1 MHALIIHV
9 TSISVQIAAPLL
21 KSPAQVRGFRSRLRR
36 PLLNIQVVCVAPLSD
51 YRVLSELGKCLR
63 GFFPVTDVAAAL
75 RYAEGPGG
83 LGTGASCG
91 RSDGSCL
98 SALGV
103 LKSGA
108 WLRQV
113 RVYERRFL

>member
-1 MHALIIHV
+1 MNCVRALIIHV

-21 KSPAQVRGFRSRLRR
+21 KSPAQVRSFRSRLCRS
-36 PLLNIQVVCVAPLSD
+36 LLNIQVMCVASLSD
-51 YRVLSELGKCLR
+51 YMCSQSW
-63 GFFPVTDVAAAL
+63 GFFLVRDVAAVL
-75 RYAEGPGG
+75 RCGEGPGG
-83 LGTGASCG
+83 LGPVASCTL
-91 RSDGSCL
+91 SDSLCL

-113 RVYERRFL
+113 HVYK

>member
-1 MHALIIHV
+1 MNCVRALIIHV

-36 PLLNIQVVCVAPLSD
+36 PLFNIQVVCVAPLSD
-51 YRVLSELGKCLR
+51 YCVLPELGRSLR
-63 GFFPVTDVAAAL
+63 GFFLVRDLAAAL
-75 RYAEGPGG
+75 GYAEGPGG
-83 LGTGASCG
+83 LGTVASCSH
-91 RSDGSCL
+91 SDGLCL
-98 SALGV
+98 CALGV

-113 RVYERRFL
+113 HVYK